1 MIKLFDVKRYK
12 TLVLKTRSF
21 DQQRGYIS
29 MSQNEL
35 NELRKLHTQ
44 LENQIQFENRARFLV
59 FVESF
64 LDIEISTTTLEL
76 CVLVLNNDMIQLT
89 DLTHNEMVNGKITEY
104 SLAEDAKLVS
114 KTINQLT
121 IDCQSYNKM
130 TSTEQKKI
138 DFDFIMSRH
147 YDVLANIHLK

>member
-59 FVESF
+59 
-64 LDIEISTTTLEL
+64 
-76 CVLVLNNDMIQLT
+76 LNNDMIQLT

-121 IDCQSYNKM
+121 IDCQRLNKKKL
-130 TSTEQKKI
+130 TSI
-138 DFDFIMSRH
+138 
-147 YDVLANIHLK
+147 L